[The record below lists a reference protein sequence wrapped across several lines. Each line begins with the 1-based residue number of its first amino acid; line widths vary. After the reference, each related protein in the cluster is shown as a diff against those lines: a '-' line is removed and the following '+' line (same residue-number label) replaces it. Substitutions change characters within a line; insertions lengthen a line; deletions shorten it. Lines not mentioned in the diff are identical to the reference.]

1 MDVDMIDIYKLA
13 AEEARQKKISDARRR
28 EEIRKNIPKSSGVGK
43 ALMADP
49 AFRARIALF

>member
-1 MDVDMIDIYKLA
+1 MHVAMIDIDKLA

-28 EEIRKNIPKSSGVGK
+28 EEILTNLPKSSGVGK

>member
-1 MDVDMIDIYKLA
+1 MHVAMIDIDKLA

-28 EEIRKNIPKSSGVGK
+28 EEIRKNIPKSIGVGK